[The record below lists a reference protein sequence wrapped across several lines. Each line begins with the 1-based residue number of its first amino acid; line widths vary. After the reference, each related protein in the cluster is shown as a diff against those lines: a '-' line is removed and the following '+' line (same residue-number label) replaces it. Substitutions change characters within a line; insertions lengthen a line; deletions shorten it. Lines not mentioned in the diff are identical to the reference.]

1 MFRRDGRSQGERTR
15 EERERAAAERAAR
28 RAARDGRPPPP
39 EPLADTPADDDLP
52 SLWDLDRFERED
64 GGDAAAPSDEEPD
77 DGGDHAAAPSADS
90 PDHGGPPSLEEL
102 DRAARQSRPAPL
114 DDGDPTSSDGPAASL
129 DGPDPAT
136 RAFGP
141 ASLDEPARD
150 AGPPSPA
157 DPDPA
162 ADDEPLAFPEDLPPV
177 EESVGPARPQ
187 SAAAEGDGPSEDAE
201 SSPPAGGDWA
211 PEWSEEA
218 EPARAPALD
227 PDAEP
232 ELILPSARA
241 ERAPVDADD
250 EPEQEPERET
260 PSLPRGRATALA
272 SPPVA
277 SAAPRRSAPAPP
289 RRPGAGNAPKGHRRR
304 GGRWRRRFGALLAL
318 AAIGAA
324 LAFNIATFQPFHGDG
339 RGDAHV
345 RVPSGADAGQI
356 GELLEARGVV
366 ESARFFNI
374 NATLTLRRSKLKSGN
389 YTLARDMSYGDA
401 LDALIQGPE
410 AKVLKTFK
418 LTIPEGLSRREVNP
432 LLVKAELD
440 GDYLRAT
447 SSRELLRSARR
458 AGLPRRAKTAEGFLF
473 PATYE
478 LPVGGD
484 ATELANQQ
492 VATFRRRLADVNM
505 STAKRK
511 NLTRYDVLI
520 IASMVE
526 REAQLDR
533 ERRLVA
539 AVIYNRLQRGMP
551 LGIDATIRY
560 SENNWTRPLRKS
572 ELEKDGPYNT
582 RTRRGLPPT
591 PIGNPGLDSIK
602 AAARPAGVNYLY
614 YVRKPGESGEHAFSS
629 SEDKFLRDVRRYQDS
644 GGAG

>member
-1 MFRRDGRSQGERTR
+1 VFRRDRGSHGERTR

-28 RAARDGRPPPP
+28 RAAREGLPPPT
-39 EPLADTPADDDLP
+39 EPPSDTPADEDLP
-52 SLWDLDRFERED
+52 SLWEVDRAARED
-64 GGDAAAPSDEEPD
+64 ADHPSPDAA
-77 DGGDHAAAPSADS
+77 
-90 PDHGGPPSLEEL
+90 PPSLEEL
-102 DRAARQSRPAPL
+102 DRAARAGGPVDW
-114 DDGDPTSSDGPAASL
+114 DDAAGDGHPAAVEEPAVEEPAR
-129 DGPDPAT
+129 DGHVPSPDGRDPAT

-141 ASLDEPARD
+141 ASLDEPDGAAPRPFDAAGRDAD
-150 AGPPSPA
+150 AGPEPGD
-157 DPDPA
+157 DPP
-162 ADDEPLAFPEDLPPV
+162 PFPEDLPPV
-177 EESVGPARPQ
+177 EESVGPARPK
-187 SAAAEGDGPSEDAE
+187 AEASDGDE
-201 SSPPAGGDWA
+201 SSETGGDWA
-211 PEWSEEA
+211 PEWSEDA
-218 EPARAPALD
+218 EPVRTPAPD

-241 ERAPVDADD
+241 ERAPVDPDDGPEPD
-250 EPEQEPERET
+250 EPEPET
-260 PSLPRGRATALA
+260 PMLPRGRATALA

-277 SAAPRRSAPAPP
+277 SAAPRRSAPTPP
-289 RRPGAGNAPKGHRRR
+289 RRPGSGNAPPGRRRR
-304 GGRWRRRFGALLAL
+304 GGRWRRRFGAVLAL

-324 LAFNIATFQPFHGDG
+324 LAFINATFQPFHGDG
-339 RGDAHV
+339 RGVAHV
-345 RVPSGADAGQI
+345 RVPSGADAGEI
-356 GELLEARGVV
+356 GRLLEARGVV
-366 ESARFFNI
+366 ESARFFNL
-374 NATLTLRRSKLKSGN
+374 NATLTLRRNELKPGN

-418 LTIPEGLSRREVNP
+418 LTIPEGLSRREVSP
-432 LLVKAELD
+432 LLAKADLE
-440 GDYLRAT
+440 GDYLQAT
-447 SSRELLRSARR
+447 GSRELLRSARR
-458 AGLPRRAKTAEGFLF
+458 AGLPRRAKTAEGFFF
-473 PATYE
+473 PATYD
-478 LPVGGD
+478 LPVGAD
-484 ATELANQQ
+484 ATELADEQ
-492 VATFRRRLADVNM
+492 VATFRRRFADVNL
-505 STAKRK
+505 SAAKRK

-560 SENNWTRPLRKS
+560 SENNWSRPLRKS

-591 PIGNPGLDSIK
+591 PIGNPGLDSLK
-602 AAARPAGVNYLY
+602 AAARPANVDYLY